1 MSLPRRNSNRRKLG
15 ADIGKEAPMCAPA
28 NILVVDDEPGML
40 LYMREVLELEGYLVS
55 TAVSGIDAL
64 KQIHNGLKPDLVF
77 LDLVMPGLDGIQVLE
92 QLRVIDPHLKVV
104 FVSGVTDAHKVAQ
117 AIRLGAQDYLTKPL
131 VWHEMNAVMRRC
143 FSSNRGELIESPA
156 SCVEDLGNGNF
167 FLAVSPALCKIRSQ
181 IDLLAKVPATV
192 LLLGETGTG
201 KEVLARLIHKVSP
214 RANRPFLKVNCAA
227 VPAELL
233 ESELFGYEPGAFT
246 GAVHAKPGK
255 FELCDKG
262 TIFLDEIGEMP
273 PPVQAKLLQVLEDQR
288 FSRLGSNSIIQVDVR
303 ILAATNMDIQGAMTA
318 HSFRRDLY
326 YRLNAFILRLP
337 PLRERKEEIPFLL
350 KHLMGIHSE
359 RYVRTPLPFGGPLME
374 ACMNYSWPG
383 NVRELENFVKRYL
396 VLGDESLATAELTV
410 ATPDVRSRLRNHLS
424 EYAASRTD
432 ESVREEPRNGLKSL
446 AHGAIEKAEAEAIA
460 TVLLQTNWNRTQ
472 AAVALEISYRALL
485 YKIRRYDL
493 QQPRNYA

>member
-1 MSLPRRNSNRRKLG
+1 
-15 ADIGKEAPMCAPA
+15 MCALA

-40 LYMREVLELEGYLVS
+40 HYMRDVLELEGYLVS
-55 TAVSGIDAL
+55 TADSGIDAL
-64 KQIHNGLKPDLVF
+64 KQIHYGLKPDLVF
-77 LDLVMPGLDGIQVLE
+77 LDLMMPGLDGMQVLE

-104 FVSGVTDAHKVAQ
+104 FLSSVTDARKIAQ
-117 AIRLGAQDYLTKPL
+117 VMRLGAQDYLTKPL

-143 FSSNRGELIESPA
+143 FSSNRAELNESPA
-156 SCVEDLGNGNF
+156 SCVEDLGDGNF
-167 FLAVSPALCKIRSQ
+167 FLAVSPALRKIRSQ

-201 KEVLARLIHKVSP
+201 KEVVARLIHKVSP

-288 FSRLGSNSIIQVDVR
+288 FCRLGSNSMIQVDVR
-303 ILAATNMDIQGAMTA
+303 ILAATNMDIQVAMTD
-318 HSFRRDLY
+318 HSFRRDLF
-326 YRLNAFILRLP
+326 YRINAFILRIP

-350 KHLMGIHSE
+350 KHLMGIHAE
-359 RYVRTPLPFGGPLME
+359 RYVRTPLPFGGQLME
-374 ACMNYSWPG
+374 ACMNYCWPG

-396 VLGDESLATAELTV
+396 VLRDESLATAELRA
-410 ATPDVRSRLRNHLS
+410 ATSDVTTGQGNHLS
-424 EYAASRTD
+424 QHAAGRTGK
-432 ESVREEPRNGLKSL
+432 SVSKEAPNGLKSL
-446 AHGAIEKAEAEAIA
+446 TNGAIEKAEAEAIA
-460 TVLLQTNWNRTQ
+460 TMLLRTKWNRTQ
-472 AAVALEISYRALL
+472 AAAALEISYRSLL
-485 YKIRRYDL
+485 YKIRRYDI

>member
-1 MSLPRRNSNRRKLG
+1 MGALP
-15 ADIGKEAPMCAPA
+15 
-28 NILVVDDEPGML
+28 NILVVDDDPAIL
-40 LYMREVLELEGYLVS
+40 RFMRDVLELEGYLVS
-55 TAVSGIDAL
+55 TGNSGLDAIT
-64 KQIHNGLKPDLVF
+64 KIQAGLKPDLVF
-77 LDLVMPGLDGIQVLE
+77 LDLVMPGLDGIQVLQ

-104 FVSGVTDAHKVAQ
+104 FLSCVSDTHKVAQ
-117 AIRLGAQDYLTKPL
+117 VIRLGAQDYLTKPL
-131 VWHEMNAVMRRC
+131 VWHEMNAVIRRC
-143 FSSNRGELIESPA
+143 LSSNQAELHKRPA

-181 IDLLAKVPATV
+181 IDLLAKVPAAV

-246 GAVHAKPGK
+246 GALHVKPGK
-255 FELCDKG
+255 FELCNKG

-273 PPVQAKLLQVLEDQR
+273 PPIQAKLLHVLEDQR
-288 FSRLGSNSIIQVDVR
+288 FSRLGSNSLIQVDVR

-318 HSFRRDLY
+318 HRFRRDLY
-326 YRLNAFILRLP
+326 YRLNSFVLRIP

-350 KHLMGIHSE
+350 QHLMGILSE
-359 RYVRTPLPFGGPLME
+359 RYARPPLPFGGTLME
-374 ACMNYSWPG
+374 ACVNYFWPG

-396 VLGDESLATAELTV
+396 VLGDESLATAELRT
-410 ATPDVRSRLRNHLS
+410 ATPDVALGLSNHLS
-424 EYAASRTD
+424 RHIASRPD
-432 ESVREEPRNGLKSL
+432 ESVGKQALNGLKSL
-446 AHGAIEKAEAEAIA
+446 AHGAIEEAEAKAIA
-460 TVLLQTNWNRTQ
+460 ATLQQTNWNRTR
-472 AAVALEISYRALL
+472 AAAALEISYRALL
-485 YKIRRYDL
+485 YKIRRYDI

>member
-1 MSLPRRNSNRRKLG
+1 
-15 ADIGKEAPMCAPA
+15 MCAPA
-28 NILVVDDEPGML
+28 NILVVDDEPGIL
-40 LYMREVLELEGYLVS
+40 HYMRDVLELEGYLVS
-55 TAVSGIDAL
+55 TAASGSDAL
-64 KQIHNGLKPDLVF
+64 KQIHYGLKPDLVF

-92 QLRVIDPHLKVV
+92 QLRVIDPRLKVV
-104 FVSGVTDAHKVAQ
+104 FLSGVTDAHKIAQ
-117 AIRLGAQDYLTKPL
+117 AFRLGAQDYLTKPL

-143 FSSNRGELIESPA
+143 FSSTRAESPA
-156 SCVEDLGNGNF
+156 RCVEDLGNGDF
-167 FLAVSPALCKIRSQ
+167 FLAVSPALCRIRSQ

-255 FELCDKG
+255 FELCDRG

-273 PPVQAKLLQVLEDQR
+273 PAIQAKLLQVLEDQR
-288 FSRLGSNSIIQVDVR
+288 FCRLGSNSIVQVDVR
-303 ILAATNMDIQGAMTA
+303 ILAATNMDIQGALTA

-326 YRLNAFILRLP
+326 YRLNAFILHIP

-359 RYVRTPLPFGGPLME
+359 RYARTPLPFGGPLMG
-374 ACMNYSWPG
+374 ACLNYCWPG

-396 VLGDESLATAELTV
+396 VLRDESLATAELRAATSDV
-410 ATPDVRSRLRNHLS
+410 AVGPGNHLS
-424 EYAASRTD
+424 QHAAGRTD
-432 ESVREEPRNGLKSL
+432 GSVSKEAPSGLKSL

-460 TVLLQTNWNRTQ
+460 AILLQTKWNRTQ
-472 AAVALEISYRALL
+472 AAAALEISYRSLL
-485 YKIRRYDL
+485 YKIRRYDI
-493 QQPRNYA
+493 QQPRNCA